1 MEGQTSPIPILPC
14 ALYRAL
20 HTLMCLEVHSLNR
33 SLQDRTCSS
42 RLFPNSSLTT
52 HLMMAR
58 TGAQDVPEA
67 TELRGSNGK
76 GGGGEAESW
85 AARERCRLEAEGGA
99 FPVGRER
106 AWPDYKSGQER
117 GRRTLSCG
125 VSVGGT
131 VGPIPGISQVTL
143 SHGSLDAPNSRDPIP
158 DFRSSGP
165 FKLEPGFR
173 PALQIPGTGPLNG
186 LRISGS

>member
-1 MEGQTSPIPILPC
+1 MKGQTSPIPILSC

-42 RLFPNSSLTT
+42 RLFPNSGLTT

-106 AWPDYKSGQER
+106 AWPGYKSGQER
-117 GRRTLSCG
+117 ATAHALLRSQRGRHGRTDSRDLPSDFEPRITGC
-125 VSVGGT
+125 
-131 VGPIPGISQVTL
+131 PKFPR
-143 SHGSLDAPNSRDPIP
+143 PNSR
-158 DFRSSGP
+158 FQVLRTFQVG
-165 FKLEPGFR
+165 
-173 PALQIPGTGPLNG
+173 A
-186 LRISGS
+186 RISS

>member
-1 MEGQTSPIPILPC
+1 MEGQASPSQILPC
-14 ALYRAL
+14 GLYRAL

-42 RLFPNSSLTT
+42 RLLPNSGLTA

-58 TGAQDVPEA
+58 TRAQDVPEA
-67 TELRGSNGK
+67 TGLRGSSGK

-85 AARERCRLEAEGGA
+85 AARERCRLKAEGGA

-106 AWPDYKSGQER
+106 AWPGYKSGQER
-117 GRRTLSCG
+117 VTAHALLRSQLGWHGRTDSRDLPSDFEPRITGC
-125 VSVGGT
+125 
-131 VGPIPGISQVTL
+131 
-143 SHGSLDAPNSRDPIP
+143 PNSRDPIP
-158 DFRSSGP
+158 DFRSSRP

-173 PALQIPGTGPLNG
+173 PGLQIPGTGPLNG
-186 LRISGS
+186 LWISCS